1 MRRKALDDGLLEGAN
16 HDHVDHP
23 RNHARD
29 VLDRLAAAKLS
40 IAAVQIDGDAAQ
52 LVHAGLERYP
62 GARRGLLEHHGQRA
76 IAQRLIDFVALETFL
91 DPARASEQVGE
102 LVTAEIPELQK
113 MLGRHGCA
121 HDGNQTCYR

>member
-1 MRRKALDDGLLEGAN
+1 MSPFDGLLEGAD

-29 VLDRLAAAKLS
+29 ILDRLAAAELS
-40 IAAVQIDGDAAQ
+40 IATVQIDGDAAQ
-52 LVHAGLERYP
+52 LVHTGLERHA
-62 GARRGLLEHHGQRA
+62 GARRRLLEHHGQRA
-76 IAQRLIDFVALETFL
+76 IAQRLINLVALETLL
-91 DPARASEQVGE
+91 DPARTFEQVGE

-113 MLGRHGCA
+113 MLGSHGCA